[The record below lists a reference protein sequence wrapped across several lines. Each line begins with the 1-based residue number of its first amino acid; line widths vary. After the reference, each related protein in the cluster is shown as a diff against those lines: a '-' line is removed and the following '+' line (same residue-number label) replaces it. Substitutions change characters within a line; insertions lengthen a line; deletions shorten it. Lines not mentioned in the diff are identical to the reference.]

1 MKEMEQEMKKQLAT
15 EAAAI
20 ANQKLQ
26 QLSPE
31 EVEELRPKA
40 EEQLIPVEKK
50 LLKRRISQGADP
62 KKEAL
67 RIVWMYLLNQELDR
81 MKKERGLK

>member
-31 EVEELRPKA
+31 EVERLRPKA

-67 RIVWMYLLNQELDR
+67 RIVWMHLLNQELDR